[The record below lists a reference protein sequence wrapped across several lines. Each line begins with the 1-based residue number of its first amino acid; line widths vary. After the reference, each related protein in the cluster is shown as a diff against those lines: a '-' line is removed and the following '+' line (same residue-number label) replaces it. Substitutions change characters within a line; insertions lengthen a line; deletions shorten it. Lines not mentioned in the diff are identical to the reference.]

1 MNPPPLKNTKNG
13 SGTVVPAV
21 EQACRILLTLAKQ
34 TSTKT
39 NLTELCK
46 AVGIHNSKGYNILYT
61 LQQFGFVHR
70 EEKEKRYAL
79 GPGLLSLSR
88 KVLDSLDYK
97 ETAQP
102 FLEALARETGSPAF
116 FGLRT
121 GDGIYVVGKQ
131 EGRGDIGITIRLG
144 VRYPLTHGAHGKAI
158 VAFLPE
164 RERERILAKEKLYF
178 HGDPSKLNRA
188 RLEKELVHCR
198 KAGYAEDLG
207 ELNSNINAV
216 AAPVFGSSNQ
226 LVGVVF
232 LVGLFPKSAAKP
244 FGRKVAE
251 KAGMMSALLGAR
263 IESIE

>member
-1 MNPPPLKNTKNG
+1 MNSLPLKNPKNG
-13 SGTVVPAV
+13 SGTLVPAV

-46 AVGIHNSKGYNILYT
+46 TVGIHNSKGYNILFT

-70 EEKEKRYAL
+70 EEREKRYSL

-97 ETAQP
+97 EAAQP
-102 FLEALARETGSPAF
+102 FLDALARETGSPAF

-121 GDGIYVVGKQ
+121 GESIYVVGKQ

-144 VRYPLTHGAHGKAI
+144 VRYPLTHGAHGKALA
-158 VAFLPE
+158 AFLPDSE
-164 RERERILAKEKLYF
+164 REKILAKGKLYF
-178 HGDPSKLNRA
+178 HGDPSRLNRA
-188 RLEKELVHCR
+188 RLEKELANAR
-198 KAGYAEDLG
+198 KAGYAMDLG
-207 ELNSNINAV
+207 EINSNINAL
-216 AAPVFGSSNQ
+216 AAPVFGSSSQ
-226 LVGVVF
+226 LVGVIF
-232 LVGLFPKSAAKP
+232 IVGLFPKSAAKT

-251 KAGMMSALLGAR
+251 KARRMSALLGA
-263 IESIE
+263 EVAAKT